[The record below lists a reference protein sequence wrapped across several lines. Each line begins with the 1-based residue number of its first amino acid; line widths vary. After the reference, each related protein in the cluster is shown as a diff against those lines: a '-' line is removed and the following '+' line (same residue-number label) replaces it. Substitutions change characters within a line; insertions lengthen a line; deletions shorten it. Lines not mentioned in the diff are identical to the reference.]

1 MLTWFNKLYEKN
13 ELYFSLI
20 LIGVYCLLNSL
31 ANPITEIIGIDSLA
45 AFIFNLFLSVI
56 IFLWIKKR
64 GLCKYYGLCKPNVNS
79 NRFFWY
85 IPLIIFMSSNL
96 WLGVKFNLGLLATS
110 FYILNMLCVGFLE
123 EVIFRGFLFKALA
136 KDNIKLGVVISSVTF
151 GLGHI
156 LNLFNGS
163 GMNLVSNI
171 CQIIGAVFVGF
182 LFVVIFLKGGS
193 IIPCIITHSVNNAVS
208 VFANETAFSNKNQI
222 LLSAINIIIV
232 GLYALILCKNKPMI
246 SEISKNPIE

>member
-1 MLTWFNKLYEKN
+1 MLTWFNKLYEKS
-13 ELYFSLI
+13 ELNFSLI
-20 LIGVYCLLNSL
+20 LIGIYCLLNSL
-31 ANPITEIIGIDSLA
+31 ANPITEIIEIDSLA
-45 AFIFNLFLSVI
+45 AFIFNLFLSAL

-64 GLCKYYGLCKPNVNS
+64 GLCKYYGLCKPTVKA

-96 WLGVKFNLGLLATS
+96 WLGVKFNLGLLGSS
-110 FYILNMLCVGFLE
+110 FYILNMLFVGFLE
-123 EVIFRGFLFKALA
+123 EIIFRGFLFKAIA
-136 KDNIKLGVVISSVTF
+136 KDNLKLGLVISSVTF

-182 LFVVIFLKGGS
+182 LFVVIFLKSSS

-208 VFANETAFSNKNQI
+208 VFANETAFSDKNQI
-222 LLSAINIIIV
+222 LVWAINIIIV
-232 GLYALILCKNKPMI
+232 GLYSLILCKNEPKI
-246 SEISKNPIE
+246 SEFSKKPL